1 MCRDPP
7 SPLRRGQT
15 DPVRRNRGTPLRAV
29 ALPGSGSDEVFA
41 SSVFAGPLRA
51 LGVELHAVVPEP
63 GRGVVRGYRAALD
76 VALDAPGP
84 LLVAGISLGAHV
96 AAAWTAALP
105 GPRRPV
111 GLLLALP
118 AWTGEPGDAPASRA
132 ARITAGH
139 VRAGGSS
146 AAIASARAGSPRWL
160 GDELAR
166 AWARYGDTL
175 ADTLDSAAAEPGP
188 TEAELRS
195 VSVPAGVA
203 ALLDDPVHP
212 LTEAQHWC
220 RQLPRAA
227 LCTVAWEAVGADPAT
242 LGRAAVLAW
251 LRAGGRP

>member
-1 MCRDPP
+1 M
-7 SPLRRGQT
+7 RRSG
-15 DPVRRNRGTPLRAV
+15 GTPLRAV
-29 ALPGSGSDEVFA
+29 VLPGSGSDERFVR
-41 SSVFAGPLRA
+41 SVFDRPLHA
-51 LGVELHAVVPEP
+51 LGVDLHAVVPEP

-76 VALDAPGP
+76 AALHAPGP
-84 LLVAGISLGAHV
+84 LLVAGISLGAQV
-96 AAAWTAALP
+96 ATAWTAALP

-118 AWTGEPGDAPASRA
+118 AWTGEPGDAPAARA
-132 ARITAGH
+132 ARVTAAQ
-139 VRAGGSS
+139 VRADGVA
-146 AAIASARAGSPRWL
+146 AAIESARAGSPRWL

-175 ADTLDSAAAEPGP
+175 ADTLDTAAAESGP
-188 TEAELRS
+188 TEAGLRS
-195 VSVPAGVA
+195 VSVPAGIA

-227 LCTVAWEAVGADPAT
+227 LCTVAWEAFGADPAT